1 MSSRLDVFEL
11 NKRGGLQEG
20 GQARVTQSSQPS
32 GAVPF
37 LLVSPLQLGHL
48 NSCLTLPSDLSS
60 RVLAGQL
67 QVQSSLYSVRYDLE
81 TSLSVSG
88 GHFCRC
94 LCQVPFHG
102 GHSLSERGFL
112 ALVTS

>member
-67 QVQSSLYSVRYDLE
+67 QVKSSLYPVQCGLQ

-94 LCQVPFHG
+94 LCQFPFHG
-102 GHSLSERGFL
+102 CQFLSERTFP
-112 ALVTS
+112 ALIVS